1 MNKTR
6 DLDLIVTIEL
16 LKKMLALNSTSNR
29 KKG

>member
-1 MNKTR
+1 MNKTL
-6 DLDLIVTIEL
+6 DLDLIVTIEP